1 LRLSAP
7 TWYET
12 QQRFLKRYCEH
23 TAPGQNLFTDSSNF
37 AISRQNTCVH
47 YKIVLRGV
55 TSMAEKVIIYGKGG

>member
-1 LRLSAP
+1 LIPSAP
-7 TWYET
+7 NLCGM
-12 QQRFLKRYCEH
+12 QQRFLKRYCEQ

-37 AISRQNTCVH
+37 AISRQNTCMH